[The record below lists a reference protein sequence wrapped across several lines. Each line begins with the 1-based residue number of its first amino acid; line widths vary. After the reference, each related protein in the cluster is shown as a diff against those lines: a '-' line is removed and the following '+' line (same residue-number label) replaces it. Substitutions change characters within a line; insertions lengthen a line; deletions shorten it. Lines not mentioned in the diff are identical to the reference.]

1 MERRD
6 VLSARLTGD
15 EPAAEKLDG
24 ERLSRDEIIRRL
36 AQPRA
41 GEPSLRGDHMLDRL
55 EPPQPPLKA
64 AAVLVPIVEH
74 DDQLTVLLTK
84 RTDHL
89 ADHAGQISFPGG
101 RIEPDDPDPEY
112 AALREAREEVGLPA
126 EQVQL
131 IGRLDI
137 YRTRTG
143 FEVVPVVGL
152 GAPAAGVGARS
163 LRGRRSVRGAARLH
177 PRPGQS
183 RAAFARAARRHA
195 DLLRAALSRSSY
207 LGATAGML
215 VNLAQVLRP

>member
-6 VLSARLTGD
+6 VLSARL
-15 EPAAEKLDG
+15 
-24 ERLSRDEIIRRL
+24 SRDDIIRRL
-36 AQPRA
+36 AAPRA
-41 GEPSLRGDHMLDRL
+41 GGAALRGDHMLDRL
-55 EPPQPPLKA
+55 EPPPPPLKA

-74 DDQLTVLLTK
+74 DGALTVLLTK

-101 RIEPDDPDPEY
+101 RIEPEDADPEH

-126 EQVQL
+126 EQVEL

-152 GAPAAGVGARS
+152 VRPPLVLAPDPYEVAEVFEVPLDFILDPVNHELHSRE
-163 LRGRRSVRGAARLH
+163 LRGAT
-177 PRPGQS
+177 
-183 RAAFARAARRHA
+183 RHFYV
-195 DLLRAALSRSSY
+195 LPYEGRHIW
-207 LGATAGML
+207 GATAGML

>member
-6 VLSARLTGD
+6 ILSARL
-15 EPAAEKLDG
+15 
-24 ERLSRDEIIRRL
+24 SRDDIIRRL
-36 AQPRA
+36 AAPRA
-41 GEPSLRGDHMLDRL
+41 GGAILRGDHMLDRL

-74 DDQLTVLLTK
+74 EGELTVLLTR

-89 ADHAGQISFPGG
+89 ADHAGQVSFPGG
-101 RIEPDDPDPEY
+101 RIEPEDADPEH

-126 EQVQL
+126 EQVEL

-152 GAPAAGVGARS
+152 VRPPLALAPDPYEVAEVFEVPLSFILDPANHELHSRE
-163 LRGRRSVRGAARLH
+163 LRGAT
-177 PRPGQS
+177 
-183 RAAFARAARRHA
+183 RHFYV
-195 DLLRAALSRSSY
+195 LPYEGRNIW
-207 LGATAGML
+207 GATAGML

>member
-6 VLSARLTGD
+6 VLSARLTGT
-15 EPAAEKLDG
+15 PA
-24 ERLSRDEIIRRL
+24 RDEIIRRL
-36 AQPRA
+36 AEPRA
-41 GEPSLRGDHMLDRL
+41 GTPGLRGDHMLDRL
-55 EPPQPPLKA
+55 EPPLPPLKA

-101 RIEPDDPDPEY
+101 RIEPEDPDPEY

-131 IGRLDI
+131 VGRLDL

-152 GAPAAGVGARS
+152 VRPPLTLTPDPHEVAEVFEVPLAFILDPVNHQLHSRE
-163 LRGRRSVRGAARLH
+163 LRGMT
-177 PRPGQS
+177 
-183 RAAFARAARRHA
+183 RHFYVLPYE
-195 DLLRAALSRSSY
+195 DRY
-207 LGATAGML
+207 IWGATAGML

>member
-6 VLSARLTGD
+6 VLSARL
-15 EPAAEKLDG
+15 
-24 ERLSRDEIIRRL
+24 SRDDIIRRL
-36 AQPRA
+36 AAPRA
-41 GEPSLRGDHMLDRL
+41 GGAGLRGDHMLDRL

-74 DDQLTVLLTK
+74 DGALTVLLTK

-101 RIEPDDPDPEY
+101 RIEPEDADPEH

-126 EQVQL
+126 EQVEL
-131 IGRLDI
+131 IGRLDT

-152 GAPAAGVGARS
+152 VRPPLVLAPDPYEVAEVFEVPLSFILDPVNHELHKRE
-163 LRGRRSVRGAARLH
+163 LRGATRTFYVLPYEG
-177 PRPGQS
+177 
-183 RAAFARAARRHA
+183 RHIW
-195 DLLRAALSRSSY
+195 
-207 LGATAGML
+207 GATAGML

>member
-6 VLSARLTGD
+6 VLSARL
-15 EPAAEKLDG
+15 
-24 ERLSRDEIIRRL
+24 SRDDIIRRL
-36 AQPRA
+36 GAARS
-41 GEPSLRGDHMLDRL
+41 GEAVLRGDHMLDRL
-55 EPPQPPLKA
+55 EPPPPPLKA

-74 DDQLTVLLTK
+74 DGALTVLLTK

-101 RIEPDDPDPEY
+101 RIEPEDLDPEH
-112 AALREAREEVGLPA
+112 AALREAQEEVGLPP
-126 EQVQL
+126 EQVEL

-152 GAPAAGVGARS
+152 VRPPLALAPDPYEVAEVFEVPLSFILDPANHELHSRE
-163 LRGRRSVRGAARLH
+163 LRGAT
-177 PRPGQS
+177 
-183 RAAFARAARRHA
+183 RHFYV
-195 DLLRAALSRSSY
+195 LPYEGRNIW
-207 LGATAGML
+207 GATAGML

>member
-6 VLSARLTGD
+6 VLSARL
-15 EPAAEKLDG
+15 
-24 ERLSRDEIIRRL
+24 SRDDIIRRL
-36 AQPRA
+36 AVPRA
-41 GEPSLRGDHMLDRL
+41 AGALRGDHMLDRL

-74 DDQLTVLLTK
+74 EGALTVLLTK

-89 ADHAGQISFPGG
+89 ADHAGQVSFPGG
-101 RIEPDDPDPEY
+101 RIEPEDADPEH
-112 AALREAREEVGLPA
+112 AALREAREEVGLPP
-126 EQVQL
+126 EQVEL

-152 GAPAAGVGARS
+152 VRPPLVLTPDPHEVAEVFEVPLDFILDPVNHELHSRE
-163 LRGRRSVRGAARLH
+163 LRGAT
-177 PRPGQS
+177 
-183 RAAFARAARRHA
+183 RHFYV
-195 DLLRAALSRSSY
+195 LPYEGRNIW
-207 LGATAGML
+207 GATAGML

>member
-6 VLSARLTGD
+6 VLSARL
-15 EPAAEKLDG
+15 
-24 ERLSRDEIIRRL
+24 SRDDIIRRL
-36 AQPRA
+36 AAPRA
-41 GEPSLRGDHMLDRL
+41 GGATLRGDHMLDRL

-64 AAVLVPIVEH
+64 AAVLVPIIEH
-74 DDQLTVLLTK
+74 EGELTVLLTR

-89 ADHAGQISFPGG
+89 ADHAGQVSFPGG
-101 RIEPDDPDPEY
+101 RIEPEDADPEH

-126 EQVQL
+126 EQVEL

-152 GAPAAGVGARS
+152 VRPPLVLAPDPYEVAEVFEVPLSFILDPVNHELHSRE
-163 LRGRRSVRGAARLH
+163 LRGAT
-177 PRPGQS
+177 
-183 RAAFARAARRHA
+183 RHFYV
-195 DLLRAALSRSSY
+195 LPYEGRNIW
-207 LGATAGML
+207 GATAGML

>member
-1 MERRD
+1 M
-6 VLSARLTGD
+6 T
-15 EPAAEKLDG
+15 
-24 ERLSRDEIIRRL
+24 RDEIIRRL

-41 GEPSLRGDHMLDRL
+41 APASLRGDHMLDRL
-55 EPPQPPLKA
+55 APPEPPLKP

-74 DDQLTVLLTK
+74 ADALTVLLTK

-101 RIEPDDPDPEY
+101 RIEPEDADPEQ
-112 AALREAREEVGLPA
+112 AALREAREEVGLPSDRV
-126 EQVQL
+126 EL

-152 GAPAAGVGARS
+152 VRPPLDDLKPDPYEVAEVFEVPLSFILDPVNHELHSRE
-163 LRGRRSVRGAARLH
+163 LRGAKRTFYVLPYQG
-177 PRPGQS
+177 
-183 RAAFARAARRHA
+183 RHIW
-195 DLLRAALSRSSY
+195 
-207 LGATAGML
+207 GATAGML

>member
-1 MERRD
+1 MERRH

-15 EPAAEKLDG
+15 KPAGGKLD
-24 ERLSRDEIIRRL
+24 RDEIIRRL
-36 AQPRA
+36 AQPRTGA
-41 GEPSLRGDHMLDRL
+41 ATLRGDHMLDRL
-55 EPPQPPLKA
+55 EPPPPPLKA

-74 DDQLTVLLTK
+74 DAELTVLLTK

-101 RIEPDDPDPEY
+101 RIEPDDRDPEY

-152 GAPAAGVGARS
+152 VRPPLVLAPDPYEVAEVFEVPLDFILDPVNHELHSRE
-163 LRGRRSVRGAARLH
+163 LRGATRTFYVLPYQG
-177 PRPGQS
+177 
-183 RAAFARAARRHA
+183 RHIW
-195 DLLRAALSRSSY
+195 
-207 LGATAGML
+207 GATAGML

>member
-6 VLSARLTGD
+6 LFSAGLT
-15 EPAAEKLDG
+15 DG
-24 ERLSRDEIIRRL
+24 TLTRADIIRRL
-36 AQPRA
+36 ALPRA
-41 GEPSLRGDHMLDRL
+41 APATLRGDHMLDRL

-74 DDQLTVLLTK
+74 PERLTVLLTK

-89 ADHAGQISFPGG
+89 ADHAGQVSFPGG
-101 RIEPDDPDPEY
+101 RIEPEDADPEH
-112 AALREAREEVGLPA
+112 AALREAREEIGLPA
-126 EQVQL
+126 DQVEL

-152 GAPAAGVGARS
+152 VRPPTHNLTPDPYEVAEVFEVPLSFILDPVNHELHTRE
-163 LRGRRSVRGAARLH
+163 LRGAKRTFYVLPYEGRNIW
-177 PRPGQS
+177 
-183 RAAFARAARRHA
+183 
-195 DLLRAALSRSSY
+195 
-207 LGATAGML
+207 GATAGML